1 MKTKRIIDRLQAFWF
16 APAPAERLAILRIGT
31 GGFALWYLL
40 SRFSMLRRMAR
51 GGEAHFE
58 AIGLVAE
65 LGGPIPPLAFDA
77 VLYILIGLNLLYI
90 LGWKFKY
97 IGPLFAT
104 LLLLFLTYRN
114 SWAMIYHNRNALV
127 LQVLIIGWTTA
138 ADAFSLDAL
147 RSRTLK
153 GIHWRYGLPI
163 KLICVATVCTYFV
176 SGVAKVAGDLSWEW
190 ATGEALRSQ
199 VAVDAIRKVLLGGEL
214 EPVFMWIYPYTWVF
228 MVMGITTLI
237 LELGAPFALWK
248 KRLTWVWVVLTWL
261 MHWGIFFVM
270 GIRFRY
276 QMTGLIFL
284 AFFDTEKVWFGL
296 KQWYSKNVQRSNR
309 TLSSY

>member
-1 MKTKRIIDRLQAFWF
+1 MKTKIIDRLQAYWF

-40 SRFSMLRRMAR
+40 SRFSMLRKMAR
-51 GGEAHFE
+51 GGEVHFE
-58 AIGLVAE
+58 AIGLVAG
-65 LGGPIPPLAFDA
+65 LDGPISPLTFDA
-77 VLYILIGLNLLYI
+77 VLYILIGLNILYV

-97 IGPLFAT
+97 TGPLFAT

-114 SWAMIYHNRNALV
+114 SWSMIYHNRNALV
-127 LQVLIIGWTTA
+127 LQVLVLGWTA
-138 ADAFSLDAL
+138 GADAFSLDAL
-147 RSRTLK
+147 RFNALKRT
-153 GIHWRYGLPI
+153 HWRYGWPI
-163 KLICVATVCTYFV
+163 KLICLATVCAYFV
-176 SGVAKVAGDLSWEW
+176 SGVAKVVGDLSWEW

-199 VAVDAIRKVLLGGEL
+199 VAVDAIRKVLLGGEP
-214 EPVFMWIYPYTWVF
+214 EPVFIWMYSYTWIF
-228 MVMGITTLI
+228 MIIGITTLI

-248 KRLTWVWVVLTWL
+248 KRLSWLWVLLTWL

-284 AFFDTEKVWFGL
+284 AFFDTEKVWVGL
-296 KQWYSKNVQRSNR
+296 KKWYSKHIQRRNQAI
-309 TLSSY
+309 SSY